1 MLLPAAVL
9 CSGHPPVTDVCDV
22 GRRQDIESRE
32 EGGTPGI
39 VESIRA
45 GLVLQLKEA
54 LGPDRI
60 RNWDDAIV
68 R

>member
-1 MLLPAAVL
+1 MTCDPCVTCDL
-9 CSGHPPVTDVCDV
+9 CVTSVTSDVT
-22 GRRQDIESRE
+22 RQDIEARE

-54 LGPDRI
+54 LGADQI
-60 RNWDDAIV
+60 RLWDDSIV